1 MHRYPVVQLL
11 LTAKLAIAL
20 LVIPA
25 FAQQSA
31 NFKLTEQVLN
41 AGGHP
46 SGGVVMASASF
57 KVTLD
62 ALGESVVQGGM
73 ASASFRM
80 NAGFATAYSPPPGEV
95 VNLVFA
101 DTQTL
106 NWSAVQG
113 DFVYDLYRDDTR
125 DDYGNCEQ
133 RDLPVPLA
141 IDTSEPAVGNA
152 FFYLVTVK
160 NRLWEEGTKGFRS
173 GEIERTGAA
182 NLPVCP

>member
-1 MHRYPVVQLL
+1 MPRSPAVKLL
-11 LTAKLAIAL
+11 LTAKLTIAL

-31 NFKLTEQVLN
+31 NFKLVEQVLN

-57 KVTLD
+57 NVTLD
-62 ALGESVVQGGM
+62 ALGESVVQGGI

-113 DFVYDLYRDDTR
+113 DFVYDLYRDNTSDG
-125 DDYGNCEQ
+125 YGNCEQ
-133 RDLPVPLA
+133 EDVPGP
-141 IDTSEPAVGNA
+141 PATDSSTPAAGNV

-160 NRLWEEGTKGFRS
+160 NRLGEEGTKGLRS
-173 GEIERTGAA
+173 DEIERLGSTS
-182 NLPVCP
+182 LPACP